1 MLTATGKSK
10 KWSLNSKKLLKTEK
24 FRVSWKIRNVIK
36 FEWKDELDRNFQ
48 DLLLLSM
55 IPTNSQN
62 LKQIE
67 GYQFQTL
74 GEVEW
79 ADPF

>member
-1 MLTATGKSK
+1 
-10 KWSLNSKKLLKTEK
+10 
-24 FRVSWKIRNVIK
+24 
-36 FEWKDELDRNFQ
+36 
-48 DLLLLSM
+48 M